1 MAGPSQSR
9 RCSKTAWCLR
19 AIIGFVT
26 LIGGAAPGQAVEPER
41 RAEEQRA
48 APLVLVRD
56 VVYFLNQDSA
66 QVLIDLETMVRYQA
80 SASPDSLA
88 FYVDLFGTS
97 IGPAVPPLRVAADD
111 RYVRR
116 IRVLKTDV
124 TVTRV
129 EIDLKSPFV
138 PKVTVEGPGRLV
150 LRWSLVLPPSPDR
163 AVDFQ
168 GQVAI
173 APLPAP
179 TEQPSIQNRPG
190 PVSAPDSFP
199 VVAPVVPEAAGSSSS
214 GEQFVHGPAKTVQ
227 AVRVTHPPA
236 VDGRLDDEAWILM
249 TPVDQFR
256 QREPDEGQS
265 ATERTELKVGYDD
278 SAVYFGIR
286 MFDQEPDRIVRR
298 MARRDDD
305 IDADS
310 VKIYLDPYHD
320 HLTGVMFQVSAA
332 GVQRDGQIHDDSD
345 IDLKWDAVWRS
356 ATSIDAEG
364 WTAEI
369 RIPLSQLRF
378 VPGASQTWG
387 FNVERYIHRKAEYD
401 WLELRAKNAD
411 WLASRMAH
419 LTGLNDIEP
428 GARLEILPYAVARA
442 DFIASEPGDPFN
454 DGSALFS
461 SGGLDLKWGLASNV
475 TVDATFNPDFGQV
488 ELDPSVVN
496 LSEFETF
503 FEEKRPFFLEAASIF
518 QTVTGDSLFYSRRIG
533 RQPQGFPDGV
543 YVQVPGSSTV
553 LGAGKLS
560 GRTSSG
566 WSFGLLEAVTDR
578 ERASSFTDGVTQ
590 SVDVEPRTNYLVA
603 RLAKDGRR
611 GGFGGLMTATNRQ
624 IETDE
629 LRNNLADQAYVTA
642 GDGYLYLDRRRD
654 WRFWG
659 EAAASMWKGN
669 SAATL
674 DQQTS
679 SRRYYQRPDATHVHI
694 DPAATSLAG
703 WQSQLGI
710 NRQSGRLRVGA
721 SAAATSPGF
730 ESNDLGFQS
739 RADTV
744 STSAKVSWHKYNPDR
759 WTRERS
765 IGLSKSDRWNFGR
778 QRQNDGWA
786 ISGSATLLNYWE
798 VDGEFALGRETFDD
812 HLTRGGPLAV
822 NPASQGFSLEIESD
836 DRKAV
841 TFSGGLEFES
851 DDAGTWERSVGVS
864 FSFKPAPSIEITTSP
879 LYSRSRSVAQ
889 FVDRF
894 RDPLA
899 TATFGTRYVF
909 GEIDQTETSMTTQLN
924 LTLTPRLS
932 VQFYIEPFVAVG
944 SYTNFK
950 EFLQPRT
957 FDFLRYGIDAGTIAL
972 DEGEYTVDPDG
983 PGPAKPFDFENPDF
997 NEKSLITKT
1006 VLRWEWRLGSTLY
1019 VVWTQNRSDDRY
1031 PGLYDFGRDV
1041 RDLFRAPGNDVFLVK
1056 MSYWLGR

>member
-1 MAGPSQSR
+1 MAGHSRSR

-19 AIIGFVT
+19 AIIGFVA
-26 LIGGAAPGQAVEPER
+26 LIGGAAPGRALESER

-80 SASPDSLA
+80 SVSPDSLA

-150 LRWSLVLPPSPDR
+150 LRWSRVLLPSPDK
-163 AVDFQ
+163 AVDVQ
-168 GQVAI
+168 GEVAI
-173 APLPAP
+173 APVPAP
-179 TEQPSIQNRPG
+179 TEQPSIQNGPRPV
-190 PVSAPDSFP
+190 PVPDSSP
-199 VVAPVVPEAAGSSSS
+199 VVAPVAAEAAGSSLS
-214 GEQFVHGPAKTVQ
+214 GGPFFHGPVKTIQ
-227 AVRVTHPPA
+227 AVRVTQPPA

-249 TPVDQFR
+249 TPVGQLR

-265 ATERTELKVGYDD
+265 ATERTELRVGYDD
-278 SAVYFGIR
+278 GAVYFGIR
-286 MFDQEPDRIVRR
+286 LFDREPDRIVRR

-310 VKIYLDPYHD
+310 VTIYLDPYHD

-356 ATSIDAEG
+356 AVSIDAEG

-378 VPGASQTWG
+378 VPGATQTWG
-387 FNVERYIHRKAEYD
+387 FNLERYIHRKAERD

-419 LTGLNDIEP
+419 RTARDNIEQS
-428 GARLEILPYAVARA
+428 ARLEVLPYAVARA
-442 DFIASEPGDPFN
+442 DFTVAEPGDPFN

-503 FEEKRPFFLEAASIF
+503 FEEKRPFFLEAAPIF
-518 QTVTGDSLFYSRRIG
+518 QTVTGVSLFYSRRIG
-533 RQPQGFPDGV
+533 RQPQGYPDGV
-543 YVQVPGSSTV
+543 YVQIPGSSTV
-553 LGAGKLS
+553 LGAAKLS

-578 ERASSFTDGVTQ
+578 ERARSFTDGVTQ

-603 RLAKDGRR
+603 RLAKDARR
-611 GGFGGLMTATNRQ
+611 GGIGGLMTATNRQ
-624 IETDE
+624 IDTDE
-629 LRNNLADQAYVTA
+629 LRNSLADQAYVTA

-659 EAAASMWKGN
+659 EAAASLWKGN
-669 SAATL
+669 NAATL
-674 DQQTS
+674 EQQTS
-679 SRRYYQRPDATHVHI
+679 SRRYYQRPDAPHVEL

-710 NRQSGRLRVGA
+710 NRQSGRLRVDA

-739 RADTV
+739 LADSA
-744 STSAKVSWHKYNPDR
+744 STEAKVSWHKYNPDR
-759 WTRERS
+759 WTRDRS

-778 QRQNDGWA
+778 QRLDDVWA
-786 ISGSATLLNYWE
+786 VSGSAELLNYWD
-798 VDGEFALGRETFDD
+798 VGAEFSVNRETFDD

-822 NPASQGFSLEIESD
+822 APASREVSLELESD
-836 DRKAV
+836 DRKV
-841 TFSGGLEFES
+841 
-851 DDAGTWERSVGVS
+851 VS
-864 FSFKPAPSIEITTSP
+864 FSAQSEFGWDTVGGWGHNVEFSFRFKPAPTIEIVTSP
-879 LYSRSRSVAQ
+879 LYGHFRPVAQ

-894 RDPLA
+894 KDPLA
-899 TATFGTRYVF
+899 TQTFGTRYVF
-909 GEIDQTETSMTTQLN
+909 AELDQTETSLRTQFN

-932 VQFYIEPFVAVG
+932 LQFYVEPFIAVG
-944 SYTNFK
+944 TYAGFK
-950 EFLQPRT
+950 EFQRPRA
-957 FDFLRYGIDAGTIAL
+957 FEFARYGVDRGTIAL
-972 DEGEYTVDPDG
+972 DQNEYTVDPDG
-983 PGPAKPFDFENPDF
+983 AGPAKPFDFENPDF

-1019 VVWTQNRSDDRY
+1019 LVWTQDRSDDSY
-1031 PGLYDFGRDV
+1031 SGLYSFGRDV
-1041 RDLFRAPGNDVFLVK
+1041 GDLFRAPGNNVFLVK
-1056 MSYWLGR
+1056 ASYWFGR